1 MTKSFFN
8 ISNFA
13 LTLPSADLLKL
24 GLNNVVVEYFLM
36 HKLQI
41 NNALF
46 FADTCAANIRA
57 MR

>member
-13 LTLPSADLLKL
+13 LTLLSADLLKL
-24 GLNNVVVEYFLM
+24 GLNNVVIEYFLM

-41 NNALF
+41 NDALS
-46 FADTCAANIRA
+46 FADTCAANI
-57 MR
+57 